1 MKGVSTIIASILMVV
16 ITIGLISVAYL
27 YLSGIISGTTAQNIA
42 LFDAYC
48 EPADNNIT
56 VLIKNDGT
64 IGITANNIRWYVDGV
79 DRKTYMYPATGCNDT
94 TQLGAGNTVSCTI
107 FGGVAGVN
115 TPNGFRELRVIGPS
129 NAVGGTVECK

>member
-16 ITIGLISVAYL
+16 ITIGLTSVAYL

-42 LFDAYC
+42 LLDAYC
-48 EPADNNIT
+48 EPTDNNIS

-64 IGITANNIRWYVDGV
+64 IGITANTIRWYVDGS
-79 DRKTYMYPATGCNDT
+79 DRKVHMYPAIGCNDT
-94 TQLGAGNTVSCTI
+94 TALGAGNTVSCTI
-107 FGGVAGVN
+107 WGAGGG
-115 TPNGFRELRVIGPS
+115 TQNGFRELRVIGPS

>member
-16 ITIGLISVAYL
+16 ITIGLTSVAYL

-64 IGITANNIRWYVDGV
+64 IGITSNLIKWYVDGV
-79 DRKTYMYPATGCNDT
+79 DKSSNVYPVAECRGSNTLD
-94 TQLGAGNTVSCTI
+94 AGKTVSCII
-107 FGGVAGVN
+107 FGSQANLG
-115 TPNGFRELRVIGPS
+115 NGFRELRVIGPS